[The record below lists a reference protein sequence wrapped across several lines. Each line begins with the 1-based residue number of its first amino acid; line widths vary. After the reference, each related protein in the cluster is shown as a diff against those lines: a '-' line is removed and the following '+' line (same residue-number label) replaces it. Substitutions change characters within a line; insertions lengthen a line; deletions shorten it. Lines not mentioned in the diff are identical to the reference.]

1 MLITTALI
9 TILTLWL
16 AIWSIDRAINK
27 NKIGR
32 GITVIGQDIG
42 GLHPSELSDVL
53 LSIATSYASTP
64 VIIKSDLGDIQ
75 TTTGEVGITVHIEE
89 TFKKILELDDVPL
102 IVEPF
107 HWVKNLFAE
116 RSSPIAV
123 QLRKDQYF
131 KLPVDLSSSK
141 SEPIE
146 PVWKVENGQ
155 VEYINGIPAQIFN
168 EEAIRNSIFLAAATG
183 VSPIVVNEDFT
194 EIRPEVSLSLIH
206 I

>member
-1 MLITTALI
+1 MLTTTALI

-123 QLRKDQYF
+123 QLRKDQNF
-131 KLPVDLSSSK
+131 KLPVDFSNSK
-141 SEPIE
+141 SE
-146 PVWKVENGQ
+146 
-155 VEYINGIPAQIFN
+155 A
-168 EEAIRNSIFLAAATG
+168 R
-183 VSPIVVNEDFT
+183 
-194 EIRPEVSLSLIH
+194 
-206 I
+206 